1 VSGRL
6 PVLYLAP
13 WVGYGGSDKNTIDWF
28 RWLDQERFAPYLIT
42 TQPSENPLLREV
54 EPYAEEV
61 WVLPELMAAD
71 SMPEFILDF
80 VRGRG
85 IRAIHLMNSKIGF
98 DLLPEIAAL
107 PEPPAVV
114 VQMHAEEV
122 DRSGYVRYVSTRL
135 RDQVDCFSLSNEHVA
150 SALREYGVPEEKIRV
165 IYTGADAGG
174 EFDPAT
180 VEPVVERPDERLQI
194 LFAARL
200 VDQKDPLLMVE
211 VAAALREA
219 GAKFRINVVGEG
231 DLEDQV
237 RERIAELGLEEEVVL
252 HGPAPG
258 LRGWYPA
265 NDVLLLTSTF
275 EGIPV
280 VLFEA
285 MAMGL
290 PIVTPGLPAIRE
302 MLGAEEEGVV
312 LPRDS
317 VAGYVEPLARLAQ
330 DRAHLAARGAAM
342 RERALGQ
349 FSVQQMAADHGALYE
364 ELASAKAAPSDGSG
378 TAGGRTKNAATAS
391 DGEGAA
397 TERATDADAAAEEAA
412 VTATKAARPIEL
424 KVLAPAGDGVGLAMA
439 LDFDDGPLVAVTE
452 ADEDALLAVDPAL
465 LEKLVRR
472 FEAPGDGPDA
482 IALADAGPAGRF
494 ALATLAPGEGPAELA
509 PHTLIWR
516 RDREADLP
524 EGLRADPEA
533 PVASLT
539 WLLGAAGKRI
549 EWRHLAVPGVEAS
562 APREPGESS
571 VWLPSPRA
579 AAPLPGPPERP
590 PWVPPFSTLVARH
603 RMPDGSH
610 VVAGVE
616 PPAGAVREHLLGA
629 IRDREFVG
637 TVPFEGLGRLEVAP
651 LPGLDSLGQAIVRE
665 TGEVI
670 VISHPED
677 PLMGEVEIGAHL
689 GFLDPVPQRPREVPM
704 PAERPVGLVGLV
716 VAVDQG
722 ARRHRAAL
730 GELPAGEGAFELG
743 AASASK
749 LGARTPIWIEDGV
762 LVTGPPPPPP
772 RVALVGSARWTI
784 APLTWSD
791 LGAVVPRAKVAA
803 RRGQVAL
810 SRRRHPTAAPAPQG
824 EPHAWLFDRPAA
836 GMVPLFAADHPVTG
850 DQLLARDPEL
860 ATKLGYGPTR
870 HLGFLRALAPVTG
883 DLAEHPVPVP
893 WAYRFGHVPRG

>member
-42 TQPSENPLLREV
+42 TQPSANPLLREV

-61 WVLPELMAAD
+61 WVLPELMPAD
-71 SMPEFILDF
+71 TMPAFILDF
-80 VRGRG
+80 IQTRG
-85 IRAIHLMNSKIGF
+85 IRAIHLMNSKLGF

-107 PEPPAVV
+107 PATPAVV

-135 RDQVDCFSLSNEHVA
+135 RDYVDCFSLSNEHVA
-150 SALREYGVPEEKIRV
+150 AALREYGVPEEKIRV

-180 VEPVVERPDERLQI
+180 VEPTVERPDERLQI

-211 VAAALREA
+211 VAASLREA
-219 GAKFRINVVGEG
+219 GADFRVNVVGEG

-237 RERIAELGLEEEVVL
+237 RARIAELGLEEEVVL

-302 MLGAEEEGVV
+302 MLGAEEEGVIE
-312 LPRDS
+312 PRDA
-317 VAGYVEPLARLAQ
+317 VADYVEPLARLGR

-342 RERALGQ
+342 RDRALDQ

-364 ELASAKAAPSDGSG
+364 TL
-378 TAGGRTKNAATAS
+378 AATKTTQT
-391 DGEGAA
+391 GL
-397 TERATDADAAAEEAA
+397 TPI
-412 VTATKAARPIEL
+412 ARVPAL
-424 KVLAPAGDGVGLAMA
+424 KVIAPDPGDGVGLAMS

-452 ADEDALLAVDPAL
+452 ADEAALLAVDPTL
-465 LEKLVRR
+465 LKKLARR
-472 FEAPGDGPDA
+472 FETAGEGPEA

-494 ALATLAPGEGPAELA
+494 TSATLGVEEGPTELA
-509 PHTLIWR
+509 PHTVIWR
-516 RDREADLP
+516 RDLEADLP
-524 EGLRADPEA
+524 KGLQADPAA
-533 PVASLT
+533 PVASLV
-539 WLLGAAGKRI
+539 WLFGAAGRRI
-549 EWRHLAVPGVEAS
+549 EWWHLAVPGLEAIP
-562 APREPGESS
+562 PRGPAGNS

-579 AAPLPGPPERP
+579 AAPLPSSPEQAS
-590 PWVPPFSTLVARH
+590 WVPPFSTLIARH
-603 RMPDGSH
+603 RLPDGSH
-610 VVAGVE
+610 RVGGLE
-616 PPAGAVREHLLGA
+616 PAPGAVREHLLGA
-629 IRDREFVG
+629 IRDREFAG
-637 TVPFEGLGRLEVAP
+637 TVPFEDLGLLEVAP
-651 LPGLDSLGQAIVRE
+651 LPGLDSLGQGIVRA

-677 PLMGEVEIGAHL
+677 PLMAEVEIGEHL
-689 GFLDPVPQRPREVPM
+689 GFLDPVPQRPREVPL
-704 PAERPVGLVGLV
+704 PAERPVGLVGLL

-722 ARRHRAAL
+722 ARRHRCAL
-730 GELPAGEGAFELG
+730 GEAPPGEGAFELG

-749 LGARTPIWIEDGV
+749 LGGRTPIWIEDGV
-762 LVTGPPPPPP
+762 LLTGPPPPPARP
-772 RVALVGSARWTI
+772 PLAGSARWTVG
-784 APLTWSD
+784 PLTWSD
-791 LGAVVPRAKVAA
+791 LGAVGARAKVAA
-803 RRGQVAL
+803 RRGIVAT
-810 SRRRHPTAAPAPQG
+810 RRRRRPEAGPAPQG
-824 EPHAWLFDRPAA
+824 EPHAWLFDRPRP
-836 GMVPLFAADHPVTG
+836 GMVPLFAADHPVNG
-850 DQLLARDPEL
+850 DQLLSRDPEL
-860 ATKLGYGPTR
+860 STRLGYGPAR
-870 HLGFLRALAPVTG
+870 HLGYLRALAPVTG
-883 DLAEHPVPVP
+883 DLTEHPVPIP
-893 WAYRFGHVPRG
+893 WAYRFGHVPRLA